1 MLASVDRGHEVGSA
15 AIPCLR
21 QSSTETGHRELKALA
36 FGTLAGAGEQD
47 CVRGLVVP
55 AHFVWRKL
63 DRLAILF
70 LTMIQ
75 AADSVVAS
83 VIAPPTFAGV
93 TRPEPHRFRSTRLAI
108 AHRLAKVDPNQP
120 P

>member
-1 MLASVDRGHEVGSA
+1 
-15 AIPCLR
+15 
-21 QSSTETGHRELKALA
+21 
-36 FGTLAGAGEQD
+36 
-47 CVRGLVVP
+47 
-55 AHFVWRKL
+55 
-63 DRLAILF
+63 

-83 VIAPPTFAGV
+83 VIAPPTFVGV

-120 P
+120 L